1 MSPSIYALS
10 LLTFVVDPAPTR
22 AGTSLYMHAFTL
34 YSSVRPFGL
43 SALLFGR
50 DPELGAQLY
59 LIDPSGSY
67 LGYRGAALGK
77 GRQLAKTE
85 IEKLD
90 LDTLTLDQAVKEAAR
105 IVYKCHDENK
115 DKDFELEMAWI
126 GPKTKGGKGEVEIVP
141 KDVQGEAE
149 RLAKE
154 ALDADMED

>member
-1 MSPSIYALS
+1 MSVHAQCSPLLS
-10 LLTFVVDPAPTR
+10 PRRCATPGV
-22 AGTSLYMHAFTL
+22 SLYAHAFTL
-34 YSSVRPFGL
+34 YSSVRPFGI
-43 SALLFGR
+43 STILFGL
-50 DPELGAQLY
+50 DDDLGPQIY
-59 LIDPSGSY
+59 LIEPSGAY
-67 LGYRGAALGK
+67 WGYRGAALGK

-90 LDTLTLDQAVKEAAR
+90 LDTLTLDQAVNEAAR

-126 GPKTKGGKGEVEIVP
+126 GPQTKGGKGQVEMVP
-141 KDVQGEAE
+141 KEKQAEAE